1 MPQPVSVVIPAYN
14 EGARLG
20 ESVATVLAYLA
31 ESSPQSELIVVD
43 DGSSD
48 NTVEL
53 ARNAIRNSRVKA
65 QVISL
70 GENRGK
76 GCAVRTG
83 LLAAKHNL
91 ALFSDADLSTPIT
104 ELPKLIEPIEAG
116 KVDVAFGSRALDR
129 NLIGRH
135 QPWGREQGGRVMN
148 MIIRLATR
156 LPYWDTQCGFKAFN
170 MQFCRPLI
178 AAAKIDRFGF
188 DVELLY
194 LAKLAGLSLAE
205 IPVRWDHADG
215 SKLSVFRDTRRTL
228 WEIAAIKKHQRQG
241 DYRVALEATREL
253 SVENSPRR
261 EPKAGSSS
269 AASAVN

>member
-1 MPQPVSVVIPAYN
+1 MPQPVSVIIPAYN

-20 ESVATVLAYLA
+20 ESIATVLVYLA

-48 NTVEL
+48 NTADL
-53 ARNAIRNSRVKA
+53 ARQALLESQVKA

-70 GENRGK
+70 DENRGK
-76 GCAVRTG
+76 GFAVRTG
-83 LLAAKHNL
+83 MLAAVHNL
-91 ALFSDADLSTPIT
+91 VLFSDADLSTPIT
-104 ELPKLIEPIEAG
+104 ELPKLIDPIEAG
-116 KVDVAFGSRALDR
+116 QLDVAFGSRALDR
-129 NLIGRH
+129 HLIGRH
-135 QPWGREQGGRVMN
+135 QPWGREQGGRIMN

-156 LPYWDTQCGFKAFN
+156 LPIWDTQCGFKAFN
-170 MQFCRPLI
+170 MPLCRPLI
-178 AAAKIDRFGF
+178 ESAKIDRFGF

-194 LAKLAGLSLAE
+194 LAHLAQLRMRE

-228 WEIAAIKKHQRQG
+228 LEIAAIKKHQRQG
-241 DYRVALEATREL
+241 DYRSALEATRQLRAAASTSSDPET
-253 SVENSPRR
+253 
-261 EPKAGSSS
+261 GSQT